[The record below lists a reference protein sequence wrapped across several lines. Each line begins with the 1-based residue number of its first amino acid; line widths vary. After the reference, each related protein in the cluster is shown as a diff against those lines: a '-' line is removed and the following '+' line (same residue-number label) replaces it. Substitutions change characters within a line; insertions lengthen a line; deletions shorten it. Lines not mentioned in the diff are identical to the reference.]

1 MTPTFAYLK
10 SLITLTYYY
19 ANFKKTLKFACEC
32 ELTHMHKCASCEFM
46 PKFAHICIETPV
58 VYLSALKDF
67 SFSPLMSVSK
77 ALREFVNPL
86 NRRYSLIK
94 SSKYW
99 WAIFKFRKIVK
110 NFPLTTCQ
118 NETYNRRISKENP
131 WKHN

>member
-10 SLITLTYYY
+10 GLITLMYYY
-19 ANFKKTLKFACEC
+19 AHFKNIE
-32 ELTHMHKCASCEFM
+32 MHVNANLRIRTSTQAANLCQNSRNNWNPGC
-46 PKFAHICIETPV
+46 

-67 SFSPLMSVSK
+67 SFSPLMSASK

-86 NRRYSLIK
+86 NSRYSLIK